1 MEAFNGRECD
11 GRYCLAVPN
20 CEIRNIVTERV
31 MRLFGN
37 EVKQDGSL
45 KKLQGDGTQLVEEF

>member
-31 MRLFGN
+31 MRLFGD
-37 EVKQDGSL
+37 EVKQDG
-45 KKLQGDGTQLVEEF
+45 KACD